1 MKSRTSFFDRTVLK
15 KDITRFAPLW
25 ALYLIGGL
33 MIAISSGFSGDE
45 INEWLG
51 GLGVLSLCYAILVAQ
66 LLFGDLFNTRLCNA
80 LHAMP
85 LRREGW
91 FFTHITA
98 GVLFS
103 LVPNLLISLALMV
116 HFISRNALW
125 YVAFIWLLGMEL
137 HYLFFFGLAVLC
149 MMVTGNRFA
158 AVAVYL
164 ILNFCSMIVMWFCT
178 TIFQP
183 MLYGV
188 VIRTEGFAP
197 FSPVV
202 GLFQEQDYFTILHGE
217 ECWCHFAHDYNLDL
231 PHVYYWGGFG
241 ESWPY
246 LIILAVLG
254 VVFGAVALVL
264 YRKRHLES
272 AGDFMA
278 FKSMKPVFTVAYT
291 LCVGALL
298 EMMGDGMGVPFYIF
312 LMIGLIVGYF
322 TSQMLLSRSLRVFKW
337 RNWVALVLI
346 FALVFGGI
354 GLCKVDAFG
363 LVSWTPDAE
372 DVVSVKVANSRVTEF
387 TSYNTDAEVKDPAEI
402 EKLIAIH
409 KLLYAEGPTADRP
422 NNDGWQNVTLCYT
435 LKDGREIY
443 RQYRAASGG
452 QAATELNRMIFGN
465 PRHIL
470 WADSLEELKAS
481 VKEAYVEGMEIQ
493 GEQLE
498 RLLIS
503 LWNDGVE
510 GNLRDF
516 SGGDKAQYVGYVE
529 LYYSQDRR
537 VYLDIW
543 DYSTNTA
550 RWITDTLLQ
559 CMDAETMLQYVDFID
574 INGRFLD
581 WGQPEKFEEFCHL
594 FAQDNQNGFMDGAI
608 LPYKA
613 PDGYIVTVYMKSGV
627 SKTFTVQGKSL
638 KTYQWIEEFTG
649 IAAP

>member
-33 MIAISSGFSGDE
+33 MFAISLAVSGSE

-51 GLGVLSLCYAILVAQ
+51 GLGIVSFFYAMLTSQ

-91 FFTHITA
+91 FFTHVIA
-98 GVLFS
+98 GILFS
-103 LVPNLLISLALMV
+103 LVPNLLIALAMMV
-116 HFISRNALW
+116 HFISSNEMW
-125 YVAFIWLLGMEL
+125 YIAFIWLLGMEL

-164 ILNFCSMIVMWFCT
+164 ILNFLSMIVMWFCT

-188 VIRTEGFAP
+188 VIRTEIFAP

-217 ECWCHFAHDYNLDL
+217 ECWCHFSHDYNWDQ
-231 PHVYYWGGFG
+231 PHVYYWGGWG
-241 ESWPY
+241 KSWPY

-254 VVFGAVALVL
+254 VAFGAVALVL

-312 LMIGLIVGYF
+312 LMIGLVIGYF

-337 RNWVALVLI
+337 KNWLALLLI

-354 GLCKVDAFG
+354 GLCRIDAFG
-363 LVSWTPDAE
+363 LISWTPKAE
-372 DVVSVKVANSRVTEF
+372 DVVSVKIANSRVTEF

-402 EKLIAIH
+402 AKLIAIH

-422 NNDGWQNVTLCYT
+422 GQGWQNITLCYT
-435 LKDGREIY
+435 LKDGREIF
-443 RQYRAASGG
+443 RQYRAAQDGRA
-452 QAATELNRMIFGN
+452 QQELNALVFGR
-465 PRHIL
+465 PRYIL
-470 WADSLEELKAS
+470 KADSLEALIS
-481 VKEAYVEGMEIQ
+481 LVKSAKIEGMEIQ
-493 GEQLE
+493 KKDLAS
-498 RLLIS
+498 LLMALWSDVMEGS
-503 LWNDGVE
+503 LLVDPGKYDGT
-510 GNLRDF
+510 
-516 SGGDKAQYVGYVE
+516 YVGYVE
-529 LYYSQDRR
+529 LHYSQGSRI
-537 VYLDIW
+537 YLEIW
-543 DYSTNTA
+543 DSYKHTS
-550 RWITDTLLQ
+550 RWITDTLMH
-559 CMDAETMLQYVDFID
+559 CTDAETMLQYVYMIE
-574 INGRFLD
+574 INGRALD
-581 WGQPEKFEEFCHL
+581 WGMPVEMEEFCTL
-594 FAQDNQNGFMDGAI
+594 FAQDNENGAI
-608 LPYKA
+608 RLGAA
-613 PDGYIVTVYMKSGV
+613 PNGYIVIVYMKSGV
-627 SKTFTVQGKSL
+627 SKPFTVQDKGL
-638 KTYQWIEEFTG
+638 KTYQWIEKFAG
-649 IAAP
+649 ISAP

>member
-33 MIAISSGFSGDE
+33 MIAISSGISGDE
-45 INEWLG
+45 LNEWLG
-51 GLGVLSLCYAILVAQ
+51 GLGVVSICYAILVAQ

-91 FFTHITA
+91 FFTHVVSGI
-98 GVLFS
+98 LFS
-103 LVPNLLISLALMV
+103 LVPNLLIALALTAHM
-116 HFISRNALW
+116 ISSNGMW
-125 YVAFIWLLGMEL
+125 YLAFIWLLGMEL

-164 ILNFCSMIVMWFCT
+164 ILNFLSMIVMWFCT

-188 VIRTEGFAP
+188 VIRTEIFAP

-202 GLFQEQDYFTILHGE
+202 GLFQEQDYFTLIHGE
-217 ECWCHFAHDYNLDL
+217 ECWCHFTHDYYVHY
-231 PHVYYWGGFG
+231 PHTYYWGGWG
-241 ESWPY
+241 ESWGY
-246 LIILAVLG
+246 LIVLAVLG

-264 YRKRHLES
+264 YRKRNLES

-337 RNWVALVLI
+337 KNWLALVLI

-354 GLCKVDAFG
+354 GLCRIDAFG
-363 LVSWTPDAE
+363 MVSWTPDVE

-422 NNDGWQNVTLCYT
+422 GNGWQNITLCYT

-443 RQYRAASGG
+443 RQYRAAQGG
-452 QAATELNRMIFGN
+452 QAQKEINSMIFAN

-470 WADSLEELKAS
+470 RADSLEELIS
-481 VKEAYVEGMEIQ
+481 LVKSAKIEGMEIQ
-493 GEQLE
+493 KKDLAS
-498 RLLIS
+498 LLTA
-503 LWNDGVE
+503 LWNDGM
-510 GNLRDF
+510 D
-516 SGGDKAQYVGYVE
+516 GDLLVDPGKYGYVGYVE
-529 LYYSQDRR
+529 MQYTSGIR
-537 VYLDIW
+537 VNLEIW
-543 DYSTNTA
+543 DSYKHTS
-550 RWITDTLLQ
+550 RWITDTLMH
-559 CMDAETMLQYVDFID
+559 CTDAGTMLQYVDWIE
-574 INGRFLD
+574 INGRTLD
-581 WGQPEKFEEFCHL
+581 WGQPTEMEEFCTL
-594 FAQDNQNGFMDGAI
+594 FAQDNENGTIRLGA
-608 LPYKA
+608 A

-627 SKTFTVQGKSL
+627 SKSFTVQEKSL
-638 KTYQWIEEFTG
+638 KTYQWIEKFAG
-649 IAAP
+649 ISAP

>member
-51 GLGVLSLCYAILVAQ
+51 GLGIVSFSYAILVAQ

-91 FFTHITA
+91 FFTHVTSGI
-98 GVLFS
+98 LFS

-116 HFISRNALW
+116 HFISNNGMW
-125 YVAFIWLLGMEL
+125 YLAFIWLLGMQL

-164 ILNFCSMIVMWFCT
+164 ILNFLSMIVMWFCT

-188 VIRTEGFAP
+188 VIRTEIFAP

-202 GLFQEQDYFTILHGE
+202 GLFQEQDYFTLIHGE
-217 ECWCHFAHDYNLDL
+217 ECWCHFTHDYYVHY
-231 PHVYYWGGFG
+231 PHTYYWGGWG
-241 ESWPY
+241 KSWPY

-254 VVFGAVALVL
+254 VAFGAVALVL

-337 RNWVALVLI
+337 KNWLALVLI

-354 GLCKVDAFG
+354 GLCRIDAFG
-363 LVSWTPDAE
+363 MVSWTPDVE
-372 DVVSVKVANSRVTEF
+372 NVVSVKVANSRVSEF

-422 NNDGWQNVTLCYT
+422 GNGWQNITLCYT

-443 RQYRAASGG
+443 RQYRAAQGG
-452 QAATELNRMIFGN
+452 QAQKAINSMIFAN

-470 WADSLEELKAS
+470 RADSLEELIS
-481 VKEAYVEGMEIQ
+481 LVKSAKIEGMEIQ
-493 GEQLE
+493 KKDLAS
-498 RLLIS
+498 LLTA
-503 LWNDGVE
+503 LWNDGMD
-510 GNLRDF
+510 GNLLVD
-516 SGGDKAQYVGYVE
+516 SGKYDGQYVGYVE
-529 LYYSQDRR
+529 MQYTTGIR
-537 VYLDIW
+537 VNLEIW
-543 DYSTNTA
+543 SSYKHTS
-550 RWITDTLLQ
+550 RWITDTLMH
-559 CMDAETMLQYVDFID
+559 CTDAETMLQYVDWIE
-574 INGRFLD
+574 INGRALD
-581 WGQPEKFEEFCHL
+581 WGMPAEMEEFCTL
-594 FAQDNQNGFMDGAI
+594 FAQDNENGTIRMGA
-608 LPYKA
+608 A
-613 PDGYIVTVYMKSGV
+613 PDGYIVIVYMKSGV
-627 SKTFTVQGKSL
+627 SKPFTVQEKSL
-638 KTYQWIEEFTG
+638 KTYQWIEEFAG
-649 IAAP
+649 ISAP

>member
-1 MKSRTSFFDRTVLK
+1 MKLRTSFFDRTVLK

-33 MIAISSGFSGDE
+33 MIAISSGFNGDE

-51 GLGVLSLCYAILVAQ
+51 GLGVVSFLYAMLTAQ

-91 FFTHITA
+91 FFTHVTA
-98 GVLFS
+98 GILFS
-103 LVPNLLISLALMV
+103 LVPNLLISLALMAQ
-116 HFISRNALW
+116 FISRNALW
-125 YVAFIWLLGMEL
+125 YIAFIWLLGMEL

-164 ILNFCSMIVMWFCT
+164 IVNFLSMIALWLST

-188 VIRTEGFAP
+188 VIRTEIFAP

-217 ECWCHFAHDYNLDL
+217 ECWCHFAHDYNWDQ
-231 PHVYYWGGFG
+231 PHVYYWGGWG

-254 VVFGAVALVL
+254 VAFGAVALVL

-278 FKSMKPVFTVAYT
+278 FKSMKPVFTVTYT
-291 LCVGALL
+291 LCVGSLL

-322 TSQMLLSRSLRVFKW
+322 TGQMLLSRSLRVFKW
-337 RNWVALVLI
+337 KNWLALVLI

-354 GLCKVDAFG
+354 GLCKIDAFG
-363 LVSWTPDAE
+363 LVSWTPDVR

-387 TSYNTDAEVKDPAEI
+387 TSYNTDAELKDPAEI
-402 EKLIAIH
+402 QKLIEIH
-409 KLLYAEGPTADRP
+409 KLLYAEGPTKDRDL
-422 NNDGWQNVTLCYT
+422 NIGWQNVTLCYT
-435 LKDGREIY
+435 MKDGREVY
-443 RQYRAASGG
+443 RQYRAAQDG
-452 QAATELNRMIFGN
+452 QAQKELNKMIFGN

-470 WADSLEELKAS
+470 RAESLEELQAG
-481 VKEAYVEGMEIQ
+481 VTHAFVEGMEIR
-493 GEQLE
+493 GTQLQS
-498 RLLIS
+498 LLTA
-503 LWNDGVE
+503 LWNDGQD
-510 GNLRDF
+510 GNLGDF
-516 SGGDKAQYVGYVE
+516 HYGSDKAVYVSHVE
-529 LYYSQDRR
+529 MYYSNGGR

-543 DYSTNTA
+543 DYSEHTS
-550 RWITDTLLQ
+550 RWIKDTLLQ
-559 CMDAETMLQYVDFID
+559 CMDAEMMIQYVDFFD
-574 INGRFLD
+574 VHGSLLD
-581 WGQPEKFEEFCHL
+581 WGQPEEMEAFCHM
-594 FAQDNQNGFMDGAI
+594 FAQDNENGVIATGAQ
-608 LPYKA
+608 
-613 PDGYIVTVYMKSGV
+613 PDGYIVTVCMYSGA
-627 SKTFTVQGKSL
+627 SKTYTVMKADTP
-638 KTYQWIEEFTG
+638 TYQWIEKFVG
-649 IAAP
+649 KSAP

>member
-1 MKSRTSFFDRTVLK
+1 MKSRTSFFDCTVLK

-33 MIAISSGFSGDE
+33 MIAISSGISGDE
-45 INEWLG
+45 LNECLG
-51 GLGVLSLCYAILVAQ
+51 ALGVVSFCYAILVAQ

-91 FFTHITA
+91 FFTHVTSGI
-98 GVLFS
+98 LFS
-103 LVPNLLISLALMV
+103 LVPNLLIALALMGHV
-116 HFISRNALW
+116 ISNSGMW
-125 YVAFIWLLGMEL
+125 YLAFIWLLGMQL

-164 ILNFCSMIVMWFCT
+164 ILNFLSMIVMWFCT

-188 VIRTEGFAP
+188 VIRTEIFAP

-202 GLFQEQDYFTILHGE
+202 GLFQEQDYFTLIHGD
-217 ECWCHFAHDYNLDL
+217 ECWCHFAHDYYEYY
-231 PHVYYWGGFG
+231 PHTYYWGGWG

-254 VVFGAVALVL
+254 VAFGAVALVL

-337 RNWVALVLI
+337 KNWLALVMI

-354 GLCKVDAFG
+354 GLCRIDAFG
-363 LVSWTPDAE
+363 LISWTPDVE
-372 DVVSVKVANSRVTEF
+372 NVVSVKVANSRVSEF

-422 NNDGWQNVTLCYT
+422 NNDGWQNITLCYT

-443 RQYRAASGG
+443 RQYRAAQGG
-452 QAATELNRMIFGN
+452 QAQKEINSMIFAN

-470 WADSLEELKAS
+470 RADSLEELIS
-481 VKEAYVEGMEIQ
+481 LVKSAKIEGMEIQ
-493 GEQLE
+493 KKDLAS
-498 RLLIS
+498 LLTA
-503 LWNDGVE
+503 LWSDGMD
-510 GNLRDF
+510 GNLLVDP
-516 SGGDKAQYVGYVE
+516 GKYDAHYVGYVE
-529 LYYSQDRR
+529 MQYTSGIR
-537 VYLDIW
+537 VNLEIW
-543 DYSTNTA
+543 SSYKHTS
-550 RWITDTLLQ
+550 RWITDTLMH
-559 CMDAETMLQYVDFID
+559 CTDAETMLQYVDWIE
-574 INGRFLD
+574 INGRALD
-581 WGQPEKFEEFCHL
+581 WGQPVEMEEFCTL
-594 FAQDNQNGFMDGAI
+594 FAQDNENGAI
-608 LPYKA
+608 RLGIA

-627 SKTFTVQGKSL
+627 SKSYTVQEKSL
-638 KTYQWIEEFTG
+638 KTYQWIEKFAG
-649 IAAP
+649 ISAP

>member
-33 MIAISSGFSGDE
+33 MIAISSGFNGDE

-51 GLGVLSLCYAILVAQ
+51 GLGVVSFLYAMLTAQ

-91 FFTHITA
+91 FFTHVTA
-98 GVLFS
+98 GILFS
-103 LVPNLLISLALMV
+103 LVPNLLISLALMAQ
-116 HFISRNALW
+116 FISRNALW
-125 YVAFIWLLGMEL
+125 YIAFIWLLGMEL

-164 ILNFCSMIVMWFCT
+164 IVNFLSMIALWLST

-188 VIRTEGFAP
+188 VIRTEVFAP

-217 ECWCHFAHDYNLDL
+217 ECWCHFAHDYNWDQ

-246 LIILAVLG
+246 LIILAALG
-254 VVFGAVALVL
+254 VAFGAVALVL

-322 TSQMLLSRSLRVFKW
+322 TGQMLLSRSLRVFKW
-337 RNWVALVLI
+337 KNWLALVLI

-354 GLCKVDAFG
+354 GLCKIDAFG
-363 LVSWTPDAE
+363 LISWTPDAE

-387 TSYNTDAEVKDPAEI
+387 TSYNTDAELKDPAEI
-402 EKLIAIH
+402 AKLIEIH
-409 KLLYAEGPTADRP
+409 KLLYAEGPTKDRDM
-422 NNDGWQNVTLCYT
+422 NNGWQNVTLCYSM
-435 LKDGREIY
+435 KDGREVY
-443 RQYRAASGG
+443 RQYRAASDGEAHK
-452 QAATELNRMIFGN
+452 QIHKMIFAN

-470 WADSLEELKAS
+470 HADSLQELTGKVAS
-481 VKEAYVEGMEIQ
+481 AYVEGMRIGNE
-493 GEQLE
+493 ELSA
-498 RLLIS
+498 LLS
-503 LWNDGVE
+503 ALWDDGQE
-510 GNLRDF
+510 GNLGLEWGKYDGNYMGYLHLEYH
-516 SGGDKAQYVGYVE
+516 SG
-529 LYYSQDRR
+529 LT
-537 VYLDIW
+537 VYLEIW
-543 DYSTNTA
+543 DKCENTT
-550 RWITDTLLQ
+550 RWMKDTLWI
-559 CMDAETMLQYVDFID
+559 CTDAETMLRDVSHIE
-574 INGRFLD
+574 IAGRTLSWD
-581 WGQPEKFEEFCHL
+581 QKDELEKFCKL
-594 FAQDNQNGFMDGAI
+594 FAQDNLNGMIENGESMDG
-608 LPYKA
+608 Y
-613 PDGYIVTVYMKSGV
+613 TVVIYMNSGV
-627 SKTFTVQGKSL
+627 ARTFTAWAKESD
-638 KTYQWIEEFTG
+638 TYQWIEKFVG
-649 IAAP
+649 KSAP